1 MNIQKMFWISNE
13 YQTQIFFLF
22 DIRLTFISELYT
34 WFRPVLNI
42 KWISNS
48 CFEYRM
54 NIKRKFFSVRY
65 SFDIHFRAL
74 HVDARPVLNIKW
86 ISNSCFEYR
95 MNIKQLFWISN
106 EYQTLIFFCS
116 IFVWHS
122 FPSFTVDARPV
133 LNIKWISNR
142 CFEYRM
148 NIKRK
153 FFSVRYSFD
162 IHFRAL
168 QLMLGLF
175 WISNEYPTAVLNIEW
190 ISNAAPP
197 PLHTHSPRNWKCQ
210 RK

>member
-1 MNIQKMFWISNE
+1 MNIQQMFWISNE
-13 YQTQIFFLF
+13 YQTQIFFCSIF
-22 DIRLTFISELYT
+22 V
-34 WFRPVLNI
+34 WH
-42 KWISNS
+42 
-48 CFEYRM
+48 
-54 NIKRKFFSVRY
+54 
-65 SFDIHFRAL
+65 SFPSFTR
-74 HVDARPVLNIKW
+74 DARPVLNIKW

-122 FPSFTVDARPV
+122 FPSFTLDARPV

-168 QLMLGLF
+168 HVMLGLF
-175 WISNEYPTAVLNIEW
+175 WISNEYQTAVLNIEW
-190 ISNAAPP
+190 ISN
-197 PLHTHSPRNWKCQ
+197 SCFEYRMNIK
-210 RK
+210 R